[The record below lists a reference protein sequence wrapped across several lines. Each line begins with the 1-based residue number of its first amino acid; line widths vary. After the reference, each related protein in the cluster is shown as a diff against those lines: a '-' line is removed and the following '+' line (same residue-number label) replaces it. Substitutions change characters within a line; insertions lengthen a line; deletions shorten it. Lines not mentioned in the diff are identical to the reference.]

1 MIRIHNSL
9 TGEKQELQPI
19 RPGHVGMYV
28 CGMTV
33 YDSLHIG
40 HARMMTVFDIVSR
53 YLRYRGNVVTYV
65 RNITDID
72 DKIIRRAAENGE
84 PIGALTERVIA
95 SINAD
100 CAKLAIV
107 PPDHEPRATQ
117 HVPGMIAL
125 ISTLI
130 EKDYAYVAANGD
142 VMYAV
147 AKFEGYGKLSGKH
160 LADLRAGA
168 RIEVDEFKRDPLDF
182 VLWKHTKPGEPSWES
197 PWGPGRPGWHIE
209 CSAMSAALLGTH
221 FDIHG
226 GGMDLKFPHHENE
239 IAQSCAA
246 TGDRFANLWIHNGFV
261 NVDNEKM
268 SKSLGNFFT
277 VSEVL
282 KALRHPE
289 VLRFFFLMSHYRG
302 PINYSLDQLEQA
314 DAALRGIYTA
324 LRDVPQA
331 PAVETEF
338 TERFREVMDDDLNT
352 PEAIAVLQRMTRE
365 INLAK
370 DTGKERKAAALSAE
384 LRSLAGVLGIITL
397 EPEQWFRLA
406 KPAMPGG
413 AKNHVATP
421 EAGSLEGQGEAAV
434 VSGGDASSG
443 ASSAGAGLSDADVE
457 GLIAARIAARKAKDF
472 AESDRIR
479 DQLAAA
485 GVIVEDK
492 PGGKS
497 TWRRA

>member
-1 MIRIHNSL
+1 MIRLHNSL

-19 RPGHVGMYV
+19 RPGHIGMYV

-53 YLRYRGNVVTYV
+53 YLRHRGYVVNYV
-65 RNITDID
+65 RNITDVD
-72 DKIIRRAAENGE
+72 DKIIQRAAQNGE
-84 PIGALTERVIA
+84 SIGALTERVVE
-95 SINAD
+95 SINED
-100 CAKLAIV
+100 CAKLGIAR
-107 PPDHEPRATQ
+107 PDHEPRATQ
-117 HVPGMIAL
+117 HVAGMIAM
-125 ISTLI
+125 ITTLI

-147 AKFEGYGKLSGKH
+147 AKFDGYGKLSGKH
-160 LADLRAGA
+160 LADLRAGS
-168 RIEVDEFKRDPLDF
+168 RVEVDEFKRDPLDF
-182 VLWKHTKPGEPSWES
+182 VLWKHAKPGEPSWES
-197 PWGPGRPGWHIE
+197 PWGAGRPGWHIE
-209 CSAMSAALLGTH
+209 CSAMSKELLGTH

-239 IAQSCAA
+239 IAQSRAA
-246 TGDRFANLWIHNGFV
+246 DGDQFANLWIHNGFV

-268 SKSLGNFFT
+268 SKSLGNFFS
-277 VSEVL
+277 VKDVL
-282 KALRHPE
+282 PTLRHPE

-324 LRDVPQA
+324 LRDVPEV
-331 PAVETEF
+331 PAVATEY
-338 TERFREVMDDDLNT
+338 TERFHEVMDDDLNT

-370 DTGKERKAAALSAE
+370 DTGKERRAAALSAE
-384 LRSLAGVLGIITL
+384 LRSLGKVLGIIAL

-406 KPAMPGG
+406 KPGRTAGIASEGVVYGHLTDVTGEPISADIFAGG
-413 AKNHVATP
+413 
-421 EAGSLEGQGEAAV
+421 SAAI
-434 VSGGDASSG
+434 SGTEE
-443 ASSAGAGLSDADVE
+443 LTDADVE